1 MDETGT
7 RREHVVDLVLLQ
19 VADHVPG
26 HTGEGHIVADDLKLS
41 RQLLGA
47 VLAEVGIAGGTGSR
61 HLGHVYRF
69 AHRADADFLGVTS
82 CLKRGLAHPLE
93 NLGAALPHLGS
104 VIGVYLSTRHV

>member
-1 MDETGT
+1 MDEART
-7 RREHVVDLVLLQ
+7 RGKHVVDLVLLQ

-26 HTGEGHIVADDLKLS
+26 HIGEGRVVADGLKLAGE
-41 RQLLGA
+41 LLRA
-47 VLAEVGIAGGTGSR
+47 VLAKVGIAGGTGSR